1 MHHNHD
7 DEESQAGSLPDSG
20 PARETTLTPSLRPLE
35 SALRAQ
41 RVQDIRIMLEQGDYR
56 IPTRK
61 LAPIL
66 ARIFL
71 TMNKPEDNRHEGF
84 PPD

>member
-1 MHHNHD
+1 MDNNYDYD
-7 DEESQAGSLPDSG
+7 DFPTESLSEIPSDTKNLHQSASWSL
-20 PARETTLTPSLRPLE
+20 ET
-35 SALRAQ
+35 AARAQ

-56 IPTRK
+56 VPTRK

-71 TMNKPEDNRHEGF
+71 AMNKPGNKNQEAIL
-84 PPD
+84 PD